1 MVYHGDI
8 AQWVCYHDGIGSVNT
23 SIFNWVCYHNGI
35 GSVNTSIF
43 NIVLTEIPLAEA
55 YIQIALGVLPEIY
68 RPLIID
74 KDARV
79 VRVYTRSRAVESEER
94 MI

>member
-1 MVYHGDI
+1 MITCAYEFETGPAMVYHGDI
-8 AQWVCYHDGIGSVNT
+8 AQWVCYHD
-23 SIFNWVCYHNGI
+23 GI